1 MRFAKFSA
9 VRFPVLAVSIALGG
23 LPLATR
29 AIPPKQPGLW
39 EMRVTTTLNKQAEPP
54 STAQQCLSQADIDHK
69 TRTLPQPDNKCAL
82 STVETEGNRTTYE
95 LACARDDVTSR
106 GRMELFTR
114 SDSYDGM
121 IDLTLSAPGS
131 KDTPMTVI
139 INAKRI
145 GDCPK

>member
-1 MRFAKFSA
+1 MRFAKSSTTC
-9 VRFPVLAVSIALGG
+9 FPALAVLIALGG
-23 LPLATR
+23 FPLSTL
-29 AIPPKQPGLW
+29 AIPPMQPGLW
-39 EMRVTTTLNKQAEPP
+39 EMRVTTTLSKQAEPP
-54 STAQQCLSQADIDHK
+54 TTAQQCLSQADIDHK
-69 TRTLPQPDNKCAL
+69 TRTLPQPDDKCAL
-82 STVETEGNRTTYE
+82 SNVATEGNRTTYE

-121 IDLTLSAPGS
+121 IDLTLSAPGK